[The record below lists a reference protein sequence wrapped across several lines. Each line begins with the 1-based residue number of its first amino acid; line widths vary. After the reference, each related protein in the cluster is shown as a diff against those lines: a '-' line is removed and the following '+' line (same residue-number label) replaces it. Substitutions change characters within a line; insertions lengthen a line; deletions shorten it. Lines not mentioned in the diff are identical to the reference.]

1 MSSQRTFTGRSRER
15 STRRSVRFAD
25 HASRFLI
32 TIGGIGTIVAVVFV
46 CAFLAYKV
54 LPLFLP
60 ADVEYAAGVE
70 KPAGEA
76 RRVVH
81 AAVDEYLTIVY
92 VCLEDATVVS
102 YRADDWSELRRFRL
116 FEDRTPTAWSFSS
129 TDETALVGFAD
140 GSVQP
145 CRFRFETEFLSED
158 RVPESLYALGI
169 GEEAPYRE
177 GMVQVTR
184 EGQFRLQTLTV
195 ETVGDPASLGDG
207 PVRRLD
213 HLAEGGRWVAAA
225 LLEAPGGGRSLVYAS
240 ASESQD
246 MMTGRTRV
254 RFRAVHP
261 LPYTTYEG
269 GHASFV
275 RVASLGALVYAAW
288 PDGRLVRIRTTDPA
302 HPFVAEELDV
312 VEDPGATLTSL
323 QFLLGRE
330 TLLAGD
336 STGRVQG
343 WFAVSAEDRD
353 GARQTPDGFV
363 LDPAR
368 RFSDASDETAVTALG
383 SGTRRR
389 IFVAGHDSGAI
400 GVFYATAETKL
411 LTIDEAAGSP
421 VRIVTVSPKEDAIV
435 AVTGEAIHRWNF
447 DPRYPEANAKLLFTA
462 VQYEGYAEEDF
473 MWQSSAATD
482 AAEPKLNMI
491 PLIFGTIKATFYSM
505 IFGAPLALLAAIY
518 TSEFLDPKLK
528 ALIKPSIEMMASLPS
543 VVLGFLAALVFA
555 PVVERFIPAVLA
567 AFVALPLAVLVGAL
581 IWQIIP
587 RRITLRMQRFRIFFI
602 FPAIPL
608 GIILA
613 AWLGPPVEGLL
624 FGGNIRA
631 WLNGLHLR
639 PAVGHPWGGW
649 FLLLLPLGALVVA
662 VFTAL
667 RVEPWIRRRTS
678 SLDRRRMAWIDLAKF
693 AGGCVVTV
701 ALVIG
706 LSLLLSALGLDLRK
720 PLPVIGPLVDTY
732 DQRNA
737 LVVGFV
743 MGFAIIPIIYTLADD
758 ALSTVPEHLRGASLG
773 AGATPWQTT
782 VRIVVPTAMSGLFSA
797 LMIGMG
803 RAVGETM
810 IVLMAAGNTP
820 VMSMNVFEGF
830 RTLAA
835 NLAVELQEAPK
846 DGMHYRVLFLTAL
859 ALFAMTFVVNTIAEA
874 VRLRFRRRAYQL

>member
-15 STRRSVRFAD
+15 STRRSVRFAE
-25 HASRFLI
+25 HASRLII

-60 ADVEYAAGVE
+60 AHAEHSGGTGSR
-70 KPAGEA
+70 PGGE
-76 RRVVH
+76 RRAVH
-81 AAVDEYLTIVY
+81 VAIDEYLTIVY
-92 VCLEDATVVS
+92 VCLDDGTVIS
-102 YRADDWSELRRFRL
+102 YRADDWMELSRVRL

-129 TDETALVGFAD
+129 TDDSVLAGFAD

-145 CRFRFETEFLSED
+145 CRLGFETEFLSED
-158 RVPESLYALGI
+158 RVPEELYALEV
-169 GEEAPYRE
+169 GEVARCRE
-177 GMVQVTR
+177 GMVEVTR

-195 ETVGDPASLGDG
+195 QMLGRPTSLGEG
-207 PVRRLD
+207 PIRSLD
-213 HLAEGGRWVAAA
+213 HLADGGRWIACA
-225 LLEAPGGGRSLVYAS
+225 LIGEEGSGGRLVYAS
-240 ASESQD
+240 GGESQD
-246 MMTGRTRV
+246 MMTGRRRV
-254 RFRAVHP
+254 RFRGVHS
-261 LPYTTYEG
+261 LPYSIYQDAD
-269 GHASFV
+269 ASFV
-275 RVASLGALVYAAW
+275 RLGSMGTQVYAAW
-288 PDGRLVRIRTTDPA
+288 SDGRLVRIRTTDPS

-312 VEDPGATLTSL
+312 VEDPAATLTSL
-323 QFLLGRE
+323 EFLLGRE
-330 TLLAGD
+330 TLLVGD
-336 STGRVQG
+336 SAGRIQG
-343 WFAVSAEDRD
+343 WFTVPAEDRE
-353 GARQTPDGFV
+353 GARETPDGFL

-368 RFSDASDETAVTALG
+368 RFSEAADESAVTGLG

-389 IFVAGHDSGAI
+389 IFIAGHDSGAI
-400 GVFYATAETKL
+400 DVYYASAEEKL
-411 LTIDEAAGSP
+411 LTVDEALGSA
-421 VRIVTVSPKEDAIV
+421 VQAVTISPKEDALL
-435 AVTGEAIHRWNF
+435 AVTDDAIHRWNF

-462 VQYEGYAEEDF
+462 AQHEGYANRDF

-505 IFGAPLALLAAIY
+505 LFGAPLALLAAIY

-528 ALIKPSIEMMASLPS
+528 ALVKPSIEMMASLPS

-555 PVVERFIPAVLA
+555 PIVDRFIPAVLA
-567 AFVALPLAVLVGAL
+567 GFVALPMSVLVGAL
-581 IWQIIP
+581 IWQIVP
-587 RRITLRMQRFRIFFI
+587 RRTTLRLQRFRIFFI
-602 FPAIPL
+602 FPAIPIGVL
-608 GIILA
+608 LA
-613 AWLGPPVEGLL
+613 VWLGPLVETLL
-624 FGGNIRA
+624 FGGNLRA
-631 WLNGLHLR
+631 WLNGLHIQ
-639 PAVGHPWGGW
+639 PTVGYAWGGW
-649 FLLLLPLGALVVA
+649 FLLLLPIGALAVA
-662 VFTAL
+662 SFSAL
-667 RVEPWIRRRTS
+667 RIEPWLRRRTA
-678 SLDRRRMAWIDLAKF
+678 SLDRRHMAWIDLAKF
-693 AGGCVVTV
+693 ALGCLVTV
-701 ALVIG
+701 TLVIG

-773 AGATPWQTT
+773 AGATPWQTAL
-782 VRIVVPTAMSGLFSA
+782 RIVVPTAMSGLFGA

-820 VMSMNVFEGF
+820 VMNMNVFEGF

-846 DGMHYRVLFLTAL
+846 DGMHYRVLFLSAL
-859 ALFAMTFVVNTIAEA
+859 VLFAMTFVVNTVAEA